1 MEALEKS
8 NDRERDLAYE
18 ITTASLPFGLKE
30 LPGFSGDTN
39 EMMINLDIGR

>member
-1 MEALEKS
+1 MGALEKS
-8 NDRERDLAYE
+8 NDRERSLAND
-18 ITTASLPFGLKE
+18 IATASLPFGLKE